1 MIDRPEIPSTRLVLI
16 RHGETDW
23 NLEGR
28 YQGQADPPLN
38 PRGRGQAEQLAE
50 ALVETNLTL
59 LYTSPLQRAA
69 QTAQIIA
76 RRLAIPIYAEPR
88 LMEIHLGEWQTHL
101 RTDIEKRYPS
111 LFHLWQTQPW
121 TVAPPKGETLHQVQ
135 QRVYAAIDD
144 LLKHHPHRTIGIV
157 THRIPI
163 VMLKIRYQNFDAD
176 SIRTLHI
183 PNTYFEI
190 IEVDHRQFS

>member
-1 MIDRPEIPSTRLVLI
+1 MNDTPESPSTRLVLI

-38 PRGRGQAEQLAE
+38 QRGIAQAEQLAE
-50 ALVETNLTL
+50 ALVETNLAL

-76 RRLAIPIYAEPR
+76 QRLAIPIYPEPR

-121 TVAPPKGETLHQVQ
+121 TVAPPGGERLQQVQ

-144 LLKHHPHRTIGIV
+144 LLKRHPHCTIGIV

-163 VMLKIRYQNFDAD
+163 VMLKIRYQNLGAE

-183 PNTYFEI
+183 PNTFFEV
-190 IEVDHRQFS
+190 IEVDHRQSS